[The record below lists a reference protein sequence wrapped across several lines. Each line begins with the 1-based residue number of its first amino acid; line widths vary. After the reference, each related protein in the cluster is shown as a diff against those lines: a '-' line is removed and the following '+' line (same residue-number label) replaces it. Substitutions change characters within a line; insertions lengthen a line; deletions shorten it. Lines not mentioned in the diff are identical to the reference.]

1 MDAVKDVSPLLLLGN
16 TKPYSDGAISEARL
30 LSLICLFIN
39 LFPMGDDIT
48 TLAYVVSKPYRG
60 TYGGVHT
67 LTKFNSSCI
76 CCKQTQS
83 LAFPTLLSSLVS
95 VRGWL
100 VGHEKIFGGAAKYLL
115 CCVQFKIRLDYHRK
129 SNESISCWCEHKHID
144 NMRKLKEFVKRE
156 MLVFF
161 SYVSANHYCIIII
174 DKIRSKRMLWIRY
187 DART

>member
-1 MDAVKDVSPLLLLGN
+1 MDAVKDVSPLLLGN

-48 TLAYVVSKPYRG
+48 TLAYVASKPYRG

-95 VRGWL
+95 VWG
-100 VGHEKIFGGAAKYLL
+100 
-115 CCVQFKIRLDYHRK
+115 
-129 SNESISCWCEHKHID
+129 
-144 NMRKLKEFVKRE
+144 
-156 MLVFF
+156 
-161 SYVSANHYCIIII
+161 
-174 DKIRSKRMLWIRY
+174 
-187 DART
+187 